1 MAPNPIAIP
10 RKPVRQSIYEEPTR
24 HDAPAPGLGYPILAS
39 ALVVLLLATVSWS
52 RSWTFSGAGIESLL
66 LIYGHSQQ
74 KRILAPIPLWTLL
87 ATLNLIYAI
96 CSTSWLL
103 NGLFILAIYPFV
115 LLTCLIQVPL
125 AANMARSGL
134 RRVLGSQPHFVKD
147 KLAMFNLPALEID
160 TEVDGLFVIRGITM
174 SFSSLTLVAHGI
186 ELGLKLADDIELAIY
201 VDEVTVGF
209 FRFIEIGDV
218 FANAKGGKFEMT
230 FGELEE
236 DSDDAASEFSVL
248 LDDTPLLKA
257 AAAKSKTLL
266 DRPKLRET
274 LTGVSYMRDS
284 SVQQATDAIKTL
296 DPNDYKAD
304 QQYLDKITE
313 IRTSSA
319 VYQSRQRVRQN
330 AKRSGRKIDDEKE
343 TRAAVC
349 AELQEFPSVP
359 HPPRRSIRV
368 TTLQNSSPPYVR
380 RFLHRLPFLL
390 RALLA
395 PLSYFHPISITS
407 INAAGS
413 GKWLSTLLQQQVFKE
428 YTENNAQLRRLQRKV
443 STWLAD
449 ANFCMQLTDIDG
461 LGQVPLSSNYNIV
474 SYLKFD
480 DVLAYRTIPE
490 SGVIA
495 QVMRMG
501 GADATFMIP
510 SYLLPHH
517 EHIVPPRPTE
527 EDEQELEE
535 EVNEADGSPKAVQAA
550 RELKQAKKDET
561 NITMSVHGSL
571 PVACDQSLLNFIASL
586 VKATKM
592 IELEKTVEEVAQPVD
607 TPMSAL
613 SPASTFNEETESVMP
628 SDDKSES
635 NVSMR
640 EIAGFKVFA
649 KNIRQNLRDGTT
661 KAQIKDFA
669 KDLHQSAK
677 DGMKKAAVGGLV
689 NDRWIAIMVGK
700 VAATLQKAQGDIGY
714 SGDLPISLAPYR
726 DTEDGELT
734 KILP

>member
-714 SGDLPISLAPYR
+714 SGDIPISLAPYR